1 MLGLNPSFLWHLI
14 FQLCCIVKLR
24 KVAISKLV
32 WPNNKV
38 NRTSE
43 VCCFVFRLHWAG
55 VLTLEQEVKL
65 NLLMSKTGEPAWLR
79 APDMWVFVRRG
90 IWISCQSM
98 HRKGSSAWVVIST
111 QYAQESCGRNPV
123 FMKGF
128 IIYGS
133 DCACHGLK
141 QFFMRSLKVTGISN
155 RCLQLCWLLR
165 LEQWTKFA
173 QGAQSLLN
181 KWHFGIGS

>member
-65 NLLMSKTGEPAWLR
+65 NLLMSKKQESLVGFEHQICEYLSDVVFDSVVNQCTGKAVPHELSSAL
-79 APDMWVFVRRG
+79 
-90 IWISCQSM
+90 SM
-98 HRKGSSAWVVIST
+98 HKKVVGGT
-111 QYAQESCGRNPV
+111 QFS
-123 FMKGF
+123 
-128 IIYGS
+128 
-133 DCACHGLK
+133 
-141 QFFMRSLKVTGISN
+141 
-155 RCLQLCWLLR
+155 
-165 LEQWTKFA
+165 
-173 QGAQSLLN
+173 
-181 KWHFGIGS
+181 

>member
-65 NLLMSKTGEPAWLR
+65 NLLMSKNRRAWLASSTR
-79 APDMWVFVRRG
+79 YVS
-90 IWISCQSM
+90 ICQTWYLIQLS
-98 HRKGSSAWVVIST
+98 IN
-111 QYAQESCGRNPV
+111 AQERQFRMSCHQHSVCTRKLWEEPS
-123 FMKGF
+123 F
-128 IIYGS
+128 
-133 DCACHGLK
+133 HE
-141 QFFMRSLKVTGISN
+141 
-155 RCLQLCWLLR
+155 R
-165 LEQWTKFA
+165 LHH
-173 QGAQSLLN
+173 L
-181 KWHFGIGS
+181 